1 MQGILFMRL
10 FQVCLSQI
18 EEILLLDEDVGTLIT
33 DVEEFLKI
41 VELVGGLQLFNRTV
55 IYFDTVP
62 SRQFKIKNRFQGPFD
77 MNMEFRFGH
86 SGNDVPV
93 DY

>member
-1 MQGILFMRL
+1 MRL

-55 IYFDTVP
+55 I
-62 SRQFKIKNRFQGPFD
+62 
-77 MNMEFRFGH
+77 
-86 SGNDVPV
+86 
-93 DY
+93 

>member
-18 EEILLLDEDVGTLIT
+18 VEILLLNEEVGTLIT

-55 IYFDTVP
+55 I
-62 SRQFKIKNRFQGPFD
+62 
-77 MNMEFRFGH
+77 
-86 SGNDVPV
+86 
-93 DY
+93 

>member
-1 MQGILFMRL
+1 MRL

-18 EEILLLDEDVGTLIT
+18 VEILLLNEEVGTLIT

-55 IYFDTVP
+55 I
-62 SRQFKIKNRFQGPFD
+62 
-77 MNMEFRFGH
+77 
-86 SGNDVPV
+86 
-93 DY
+93 